1 MFKFILVV
9 FALAAIPFCLACGDD
24 DDDSSSGTTV
34 DASLKDFQMTL
45 DKTSVS
51 SGDVTFKI
59 KNNGPSQH
67 EFVVDRTD
75 LQADNLPYDE
85 TDAKVVE
92 DSPQLTNIDE
102 KEAIDAGDSE
112 TLTVNLPPGHYVLFC
127 NIPAHYQQGMR
138 IDFTVK

>member
-1 MFKFILVV
+1 
-9 FALAAIPFCLACGDD
+9 
-24 DDDSSSGTTV
+24 
-34 DASLKDFQMTL
+34 MTL